1 MFESIQDFFN
11 KTIDKEKLIENI
23 IESEEYVK
31 AEKKVKEQLD
41 MFIEN
46 IKDAKNYEE
55 VTKVLDLDYLD
66 SLNIGLD
73 EFKLLDLATRLRG
86 GFVPTLELGELMA
99 FIELSIEHNDDERV
113 LRLTYNYNDYIDDK
127 TIIEDYFIN
136 NNNYFYITELATNNL
151 TGVDY
156 DRLVRAIIKCDSI
169 EELDFFA
176 TNISNKNTDIS
187 KVLKRIKELS
197 N

>member
-23 IESEEYVK
+23 IESEEYIK
-31 AEKKVKEQLD
+31 AEKKIKEQLD

-136 NNNYFYITELATNNL
+136 NDNYFYITELATNNL

-156 DRLVRAIIKCDSI
+156 DRLVEAIIKCNSI

>member
-11 KTIDKEKLIENI
+11 RTIDKEKLIENI

-31 AEKKVKEQLD
+31 AEKKIKEQLD

-55 VTKVLDLDYLD
+55 VTKVLDLDYLE

-136 NNNYFYITELATNNL
+136 NDNYFYITELATNNL

-156 DRLVRAIIKCDSI
+156 DRLVEAIIKCNSI

>member
-1 MFESIQDFFN
+1 MFKSIQDFFN

-55 VTKVLDLDYLD
+55 VTKVLDLDYLE

-156 DRLVRAIIKCDSI
+156 DRLVEAIIKCNSI

>member
-136 NNNYFYITELATNNL
+136 NDNYFYITELATNNL

-156 DRLVRAIIKCDSI
+156 DRLVEAIIKCNSI
-169 EELDFFA
+169 EELDFFV

>member
-31 AEKKVKEQLD
+31 AEKKIKEQLD

-55 VTKVLDLDYLD
+55 VTKVLVLDYLE

-156 DRLVRAIIKCDSI
+156 DRLVRAIIKCNSI

>member
-55 VTKVLDLDYLD
+55 VTKVLDLDYLE

>member
-31 AEKKVKEQLD
+31 AEKKIKEQLD
-41 MFIEN
+41 MFIES

-136 NNNYFYITELATNNL
+136 NDNYFYITELATNNL

-156 DRLVRAIIKCDSI
+156 DRLVRAIINCNSI

>member
-156 DRLVRAIIKCDSI
+156 DRLVEAIIKCNSI

>member
-23 IESEEYVK
+23 IESEEYIK
-31 AEKKVKEQLD
+31 AEKKIKEQLD

-86 GFVPTLELGELMA
+86 GFVPSLELGELMA

-136 NNNYFYITELATNNL
+136 NDNYFYITELATNNL

-156 DRLVRAIIKCDSI
+156 DRLVEAIIKCNSI

>member
-55 VTKVLDLDYLD
+55 VTKVLDLDYLE

-136 NNNYFYITELATNNL
+136 NDNYFYITELATNNL

-156 DRLVRAIIKCDSI
+156 DRLVEAIIKCNSI

>member
-31 AEKKVKEQLD
+31 SEKKIKEQLD

-136 NNNYFYITELATNNL
+136 NDNYFYITELATNNL

-156 DRLVRAIIKCDSI
+156 DRLVEAIIKCNSI

>member
-31 AEKKVKEQLD
+31 AEKKIKEQLD

-156 DRLVRAIIKCDSI
+156 DRLVEAIIKCNSI